1 MKQSARTVART
12 APNPPAGF
20 AGRMALCTLRTLAI
34 GVGLSVLIAQSA
46 RSADVLLS
54 CVWQSR
60 GPAHEKRAF
69 EITIDQQMQ
78 RAQVSGN
85 ISLPASIS
93 DTRISFA
100 VNLSGSIFQY
110 MIDRTSGFGSVTIKD
125 EVMYSGMCRVADPT
139 HRTL

>member
-1 MKQSARTVART
+1 MKQLAMTVAHT
-12 APNPPAGF
+12 APNPPAG
-20 AGRMALCTLRTLAI
+20 ARLTLRAFAVLGA
-34 GVGLSVLIAQSA
+34 SVLIAQSA
-46 RSADVLLS
+46 MSAEVILS

-85 ISLPASIS
+85 YSLPANIS
-93 DTRISFA
+93 DTRVTFN

-125 EVMYSGMCRVADPT
+125 EVVYSGICSIMGPAR
-139 HRTL
+139 RTL